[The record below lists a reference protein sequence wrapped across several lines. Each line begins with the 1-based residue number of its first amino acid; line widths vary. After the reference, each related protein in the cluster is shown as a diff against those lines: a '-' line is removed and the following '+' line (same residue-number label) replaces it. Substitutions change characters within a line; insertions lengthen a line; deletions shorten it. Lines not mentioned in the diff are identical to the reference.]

1 QLPFHGRTAWAMQ
14 PSWSVQLLLC
24 AQDSDRGIARV
35 VGDGDRL
42 DHLISCAPAIGS
54 AQAPNLCRLRAVE
67 RVTAGAGRKR
77 LREKELLPDGGPRTA
92 PRPPG
97 GYSARM
103 AISGSTAVAPRAGR
117 SAARSGPPAPATAVP
132 GR

>member
-1 QLPFHGRTAWAMQ
+1 M
-14 PSWSVQLLLC
+14 
-24 AQDSDRGIARV
+24 

-103 AISGSTAVAPRAGR
+103 AISGSTAVARRAGR
-117 SAARSGPPAPATAVP
+117 SVASSATAARASAVP
-132 GR
+132 AKVGASSGLTP